1 MRVGSRSSLQVGYS
15 IFQRCLSDHCNN
27 RFWLNFP
34 NPEVLDSFRA
44 LDWLYLSKPTA
55 MLTKLISYLPTP
67 VNQRMRALLAAR
79 RKSPF
84 AGMDR
89 KSVFTS
95 IYQNNYWK
103 GEQSLSGTGSDDA
116 QTVRTIHVIENIIKN
131 YKIKSILDVPCGDFH
146 WMKRVN
152 LHGARYIG
160 ADIVDDLVQQ
170 NRSRYEGGTENGG
183 DVSFRSLDLTCDPL
197 PKVDLVIV
205 RDGFVHLSFADADA
219 AMENII
225 NSNSAYLLATT
236 FPRHGFNYD
245 ITTGDWRALNLQK
258 EPFNFPA
265 PMALFNERSHEG
277 LVEYSDKSLGLW
289 KIQDL

>member
-1 MRVGSRSSLQVGYS
+1 M
-15 IFQRCLSDHCNN
+15 
-27 RFWLNFP
+27 
-34 NPEVLDSFRA
+34 ESFRQGKVV
-44 LDWLYLSKPTA
+44 YLWKPSA

-89 KSVFTS
+89 KTVFTS

-116 QTVRTIHVIENIIKN
+116 QTAHTIELIESIIKE
-131 YKIKSILDVPCGDFH
+131 YKIKSILDIPCGDFH

-160 ADIVDDLVQQ
+160 ADIVEDLIQY
-170 NRSRYEGGTENGG
+170 NRNLYEGTSENGG
-183 DVSFRSLDLTCDPL
+183 HLSFRCVDLTCDPL

-205 RDGFVHLSFADADA
+205 RDGLVHLSFADADA
-219 AMENII
+219 ALDNII
-225 NSNSAYLLATT
+225 ASNSAYLLATT

-245 ITTGDWRALNLQK
+245 ITTGDWRALNMQK
-258 EPFNFPA
+258 EPFNFPK
-265 PMALFNERSHEG
+265 PIALFNEQSNEG
-277 LVEYSDKSLGLW
+277 YAEYSDKSLGLW
-289 KIQDL
+289 KIRDL